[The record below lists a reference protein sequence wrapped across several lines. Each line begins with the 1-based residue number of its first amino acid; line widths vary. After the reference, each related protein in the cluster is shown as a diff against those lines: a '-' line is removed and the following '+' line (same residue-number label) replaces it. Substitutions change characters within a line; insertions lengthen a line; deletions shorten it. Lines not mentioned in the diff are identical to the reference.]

1 VLATLT
7 ATPGDLKLLN
17 GFLFQQGVLRHDN
30 LVSFIILLA
39 GLSLAFIFPGALL
52 MGMNLSGGGQIY
64 TVSWGRTGS
73 GVGVSYFADTIGAI
87 GGSLAAGFFL
97 IPRLGTLH
105 SLTLVALTN
114 LFIGVVAFS
123 CVGRSASKTRFSVI
137 RFAALGVGLAIV
149 EIAAGRS
156 ISPNTFSG
164 IFVPPDARLVYINE
178 TLAAL

>member
-1 VLATLT
+1 
-7 ATPGDLKLLN
+7 
-17 GFLFQQGVLRHDN
+17 
-30 LVSFIILLA
+30 
-39 GLSLAFIFPGALL
+39 
-52 MGMNLSGGGQIY
+52 
-64 TVSWGRTGS
+64 
-73 GVGVSYFADTIGAI
+73 VGVSYFADTIGAI

-178 TLAAL
+178 DIGGTVTIEDYGDHRTISINGVNVAGTD